1 MKQLVLG
8 MAAYT
13 SASILGPLLIFVTI
27 GHFIDRATE
36 NRLLYKL
43 IGMGMAF
50 VLTNIMLF
58 KKVQK
63 LNVMMENYGL
73 EKKKEKEDALQ
84 KKKLMKKQ

>member
-13 SASILGPLLIFVTI
+13 SASILGPLIIFVTI
-27 GHFIDRATE
+27 GHAIDRATGS
-36 NRLLYKL
+36 RLLYKL
-43 IGMGMAF
+43 VGMVMAF

-63 LNVMMENYGL
+63 LNAMMEDYGL
-73 EKKKEKEDALQ
+73 EKKREKEAELQ
-84 KKKLMKKQ
+84 KKKLIKKQ